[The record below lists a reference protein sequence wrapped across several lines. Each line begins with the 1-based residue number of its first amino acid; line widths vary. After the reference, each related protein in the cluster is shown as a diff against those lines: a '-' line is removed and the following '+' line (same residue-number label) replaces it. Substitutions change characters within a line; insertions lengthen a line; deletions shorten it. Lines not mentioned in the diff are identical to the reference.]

1 MNRIQ
6 VLKNPI
12 LNYIWGSRTV
22 ISELL
27 GESTPSV
34 KPEAELW
41 MGAHPKAS
49 SMFNING
56 SWITLKEAISENAQ
70 EILGGYVIKG
80 FNRALPFL
88 FKLLAVE
95 YPLSIQVHP
104 NKVQAQHGFNKE
116 NRENIPLD
124 SPVRNYRD
132 ANHKPELLCA
142 VSPFW
147 ALCGFRKIHETISYF
162 EKAGLP
168 DLKSEIDRL
177 KHCRNPLGMKD
188 FFSQLMI
195 LGIEKRRKIITGALQ
210 WGNLEARNDPV
221 AEWTTRLCREYP
233 EDLGALAPLY
243 LNLICLNPGEAVY
256 LPPGVLHSYLRG
268 TGIEI
273 MANSDNVIRGGIT
286 TKHINIKELL
296 EIVRFDE
303 MDHNIL
309 NAVPTR
315 EYESSYLT
323 PVREFSLSVI
333 NIKGEGE
340 YISETN
346 RSIEIILTI
355 RGSGIIMAKDTT
367 GIELNQG
374 LSVMIPAS
382 VDEYRITGNLT
393 AYKASVPNR

>member
-1 MNRIQ
+1 
-6 VLKNPI
+6 L
-12 LNYIWGSRTV
+12 
-22 ISELL
+22 
-27 GESTPSV
+27 
-34 KPEAELW
+34 
-41 MGAHPKAS
+41 
-49 SMFNING
+49 
-56 SWITLKEAISENAQ
+56 
-70 EILGGYVIKG
+70 
-80 FNRALPFL
+80 
-88 FKLLAVE
+88 
-95 YPLSIQVHP
+95 
-104 NKVQAQHGFNKE
+104 
-116 NRENIPLD
+116 
-124 SPVRNYRD
+124 
-132 ANHKPELLCA
+132 
-142 VSPFW
+142 
-147 ALCGFRKIHETISYF
+147 ET
-162 EKAGLP
+162 
-168 DLKSEIDRL
+168 
-177 KHCRNPLGMKD
+177 
-188 FFSQLMI
+188 
-195 LGIEKRRKIITGALQ
+195 
-210 WGNLEARNDPV
+210 RNDPV

-243 LNLICLNPGEAVY
+243 LNLICLNPGEAIY